1 MKLFKQQEHPIFFNG
16 RNKKLMVNAMLTT
29 KLEISIL
36 IEYSTTST
44 TRKVFCIKSPI
55 EWRSLT
61 CTAIVIF
68 SRR

>member
-36 IEYSTTST
+36 IEYSTIQYYSQS
-44 TRKVFCIKSPI
+44 I
-55 EWRSLT
+55 LY
-61 CTAIVIF
+61 
-68 SRR
+68 